1 MSFPLDEPS
10 HSHTRPCVD
19 GRCVPKEAEHRT
31 SGGRDG
37 YHSNLAQ
44 VSSAVLKSNRFNVDA
59 PHRRNGNGIP
69 DGSVGGRAGVG
80 DMATT
85 GGGRT
90 LLTLLLSAAALS
102 LSLTLSLPS
111 WSFRGTFD
119 KSASLSFQAENYK
132 GSLICIAESNLE
144 TRIRS
149 APAPIV
155 GVLPS
160 T

>member
-10 HSHTRPCVD
+10 HSHTRQCVD

-85 GGGRT
+85 AEPVAGHSFLSCYLPRLCLSLFLFHHGPFAG
-90 LLTLLLSAAALS
+90 LLTSRPAFPFRRKTTRGVSFALQNRIWRHGYD
-102 LSLTLSLPS
+102 LP
-111 WSFRGTFD
+111 
-119 KSASLSFQAENYK
+119 
-132 GSLICIAESNLE
+132 
-144 TRIRS
+144 
-149 APAPIV
+149 P
-155 GVLPS
+155 
-160 T
+160 

>member
-10 HSHTRPCVD
+10 HSHTRQCVD
-19 GRCVPKEAEHRT
+19 GRCVPREAEHRT

-85 GGGRT
+85 GGDRT
-90 LLTLLLSAAALS
+90 LLTPCYLPRLC

-119 KSASLSFQAENYK
+119 ESASLSFQAENYKAK

-149 APAPIV
+149 APIV

-160 T
+160 A